1 MTNTTDTTDTS
12 IHPDN
17 LPGHHI
23 ILQPEQEQTK

>member
-1 MTNTTDTTDTS
+1 MTNTTDTS